1 MMMTQFLMGASTAG
15 FVVASIFFLRF
26 WTRTRDQLFAA
37 FAAAFLLLAIER
49 TLLFLNSGDEP
60 RSSIY
65 VLRLIAFCLIGI
77 AILRKNR
84 EK

>member
-1 MMMTQFLMGASTAG
+1 MTQFLMGASTAG